1 MGDKEILAEY
11 KIAYEQL
18 QDIIDNAD
26 EQQITEAEVDKIN
39 KVMNDLAFLYK
50 KMYNR
55 IKGQKNI
62 SLYYRKDL
70 LVSDKIFGDY
80 IEVNDDV
87 YILCDDEIYIS
98 YKDLEQKKNKWWE
111 DYDFL
116 TKF

>member
-26 EQQITEAEVDKIN
+26 IEQITVEEIDELKKA
-39 KVMNDLAFLYK
+39 MATLSFLYK

-55 IKGQKNI
+55 IKEQKNI
-62 SLYYRKDL
+62 SLYYRKNL
-70 LVSDKIFGDY
+70 LVSDEIFGDY

-87 YILCDDEIYIS
+87 YILYDDEIYIS
-98 YKDLEQKKNKWWE
+98 YKDLDQKKNKWWE

-116 TKF
+116 TKI